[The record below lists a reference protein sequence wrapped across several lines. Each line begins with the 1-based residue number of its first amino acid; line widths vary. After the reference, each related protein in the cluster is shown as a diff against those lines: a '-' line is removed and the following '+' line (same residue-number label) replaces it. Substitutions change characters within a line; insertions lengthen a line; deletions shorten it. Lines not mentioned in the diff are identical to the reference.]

1 MKCNYCENRCD
12 VGNDNHGICAM
23 YSLGDNGIVPRYK
36 NQVSSITIGHIED
49 VPILHYYPGS
59 LTLLMG
65 TVGCN
70 FDCRYCQNSPVARVY
85 DTNHFRYELSPQQ
98 LVSKAKANGC
108 QNIAFTVNE
117 PVVSF
122 PYFIEMAA
130 EARRNGLQVGCA
142 TNAYFTQSAARIVAE
157 HIDFVNI
164 SLKSLSDIFYRDYC
178 QVAAV
183 EPVLRNLRFLYESGV
198 HVEVTTP
205 IVPDMDDAEAEEI
218 ARTLGAISRDIPW
231 HIFWLIP
238 EYKMAE
244 GEHTSVERLKNIRD
258 KASAYLNYAFIGNM
272 VGSEWLDTC
281 CPECNTPLIKRID
294 ALGCSSQLTDYR
306 LADGKCPECG
316 ANIPVVGTYSLSFAD
331 GEATFCTVAP
341 VPGLEEDLI
350 GLLDVHG
357 YQKFID
363 MRTGEKT
370 TAQSSIL
377 SQISEIVSQEPY
389 PGDEKS
395 ESDTWVTD
403 MALKLCDVYHPDL
416 VVLDYAQAC
425 FVSTS
430 YPERKDEAYENT
442 FDNISRFLEQ
452 TEYEPLVFGCGNLE
466 PVIRQIDL
474 EGILNT
480 REEFLT
486 TLFKH
491 AYISNDVIADSSP
504 EQLAALK
511 DVATLVE
518 RKEFLESLS
527 EGYCSEY
534 ADTLGDYI
542 AIARPGIVF
551 KGLNSQYR
559 TSRLT
564 AALDNWVPVY
574 TELDRY
580 PESITEVAPI
590 VAEAVH
596 RGRKVAFIVVEGS
609 GFDNFPLPAR
619 KCRNYDGHYTY
630 QMHQQYI
637 TLGTGVPYTKSPF
650 QFPVGQRFWLQD
662 YRPYPFS
669 GRFHGVLE
677 NTLRHQIGDKK
688 SISVGN
694 RNILTHVCLEAD
706 ISLECYCC
714 YQHNFGTMVVF
725 NKKILV

>member
-1 MKCNYCENRCD
+1 MECSYCENRCD
-12 VGNDNHGICAM
+12 IGDGNHGICAM
-23 YSLGDNGIVPRYK
+23 YSLGDYGIVPRYK
-36 NQVSSITIGHIED
+36 NQVSSITIGRIED
-49 VPILHYYPGS
+49 VPVMHYYPGS

-70 FDCRYCQNSPVARVY
+70 FDCRYCQNSPVARIY
-85 DTNHFRYELSPQQ
+85 DKDHFRYELSPQQ
-98 LVSKAKANGC
+98 LVNKAAANGC

-130 EARRNGLQVGCA
+130 EAKKAGLRVGCA
-142 TNAYFTQSAARIVAE
+142 TNAYFTGSSARIVAE

-164 SLKSLSDIFYRDYC
+164 SLKALSDRFYRDYC
-178 QVAAV
+178 QVDTVA
-183 EPVLRNLRFLYESGV
+183 PVLRNLRFLYESGV

-231 HIFWLIP
+231 HIFWLVP

-244 GEHTSVERLKNIRD
+244 GEHISVERLKSIRE
-258 KASAYLNYAFIGNM
+258 KAGAYLNYAFIGNM

-281 CPECNTPLIKRID
+281 CPECGAPLIKRID
-294 ALGCSSQLTDYR
+294 ALGCGSQLTDYR
-306 LADGKCPECG
+306 LVDGKCPDCG
-316 ANIPVVGTYSLSFAD
+316 ADIPVVGKYSLSFAD
-331 GEATFCTVAP
+331 ADVTTCPVVPVSGSGE
-341 VPGLEEDLI
+341 GLY

-357 YQKFID
+357 HQKYID

-370 TAQSSIL
+370 TARSPVL
-377 SQISEIVSQEPY
+377 SQISEIISKEPY
-389 PGDEKS
+389 PGDEKP

-403 MALKLCDVYHPDL
+403 IALKLCDTYRPDL

-425 FVSTS
+425 FVSVS
-430 YPERKDEAYENT
+430 FPERKDEAYENT
-442 FDNISRFLEQ
+442 FANISRFLEC
-452 TEYEPLVFGCGNLE
+452 TEYVPLVFGCGNLE
-466 PVIRQIDL
+466 TVIQQVDL
-474 EGILNT
+474 EGMLNT

-491 AYISNDVIADSSP
+491 AYISKEVIADSSSD
-504 EQLAALK
+504 QLAALRE
-511 DVATLVE
+511 VATLVE
-518 RKEFLESLS
+518 KKEFLESLS
-527 EGYCSEY
+527 KGYCQEY
-534 ADTLGDYI
+534 AETLGDYI

-564 AALDNWVPVY
+564 VAQDKWVPVH
-574 TELDRY
+574 TGLDTC
-580 PESITEVAPI
+580 PEDITQVAP
-590 VAEAVH
+590 VVVEAV
-596 RGRKVAFIVVEGS
+596 RNGKKVAFIIVEGA

-637 TLGTGVPYTKSPF
+637 TLGTGVPYTRSPF
-650 QFPVGQRFWLQD
+650 QFPVGQHFWLQD

-669 GRFHGVLE
+669 GRFHRVLE
-677 NTLRHQIGDKK
+677 NTLRHQIGDRK

-725 NKKILV
+725 NDKILV